1 MEKRRWY
8 SVAETAEISGIS
20 ASKLWSLKGDGLLVV
35 GKHWVYLSG
44 KKNSPVGWSVD
55 AIHAWQIE
63 QSIKVVE
70 APIKAAEE
78 IEDYAAM
85 AV

>member
-1 MEKRRWY
+1 MLAAATDSDIKMEKRRWY

-44 KKNSPVGWSVD
+44 KKIVLLVGQLMQFTHGKLSN
-55 AIHAWQIE
+55 
-63 QSIKVVE
+63 QSK
-70 APIKAAEE
+70 
-78 IEDYAAM
+78 
-85 AV
+85 

>member
-1 MEKRRWY
+1 MEKRIWH
-8 SVAETAEISGIS
+8 SVAETADILGIS
-20 ASKLWSLKGDGLLVV
+20 ASKLWALKGDGLLVV

-63 QSIKVVE
+63 QSIKVSE

-78 IEDYAAM
+78 IEDYAPM
-85 AV
+85 VV